1 MNSVDHEWGERELDF
16 ENSLNKMRFTVQ
28 GSNILTVTHLPYEKR
43 SVQLQPTDAS
53 GSEFGMG
60 HKTI

>member
-1 MNSVDHEWGERELDF
+1 MNGVDHEWGERELDF

-43 SVQLQPTDAS
+43 GVQITAN
-53 GSEFGMG
+53 
-60 HKTI
+60 